1 MSRFKGIDQLQK
13 QLTPAQV
20 EQLMLRYS
28 KEMIAQIG
36 DEVDRLEG
44 IIRNELPEI
53 RHVDLE
59 IL

>member
-44 IIRNELPEI
+44 IIRHELPEI

>member
-1 MSRFKGIDQLQK
+1 MMRFKGIDQLQK

>member
-1 MSRFKGIDQLQK
+1 
-13 QLTPAQV
+13 
-20 EQLMLRYS
+20 MLRYS
-28 KEMIAQIG
+28 KELVAVLG

-44 IIRNELPEI
+44 MIRKELPEI

>member
-1 MSRFKGIDQLQK
+1 
-13 QLTPAQV
+13 
-20 EQLMLRYS
+20 MLRYS

-44 IIRNELPEI
+44 IIRRELPEI